1 MAPPALEEAQQA
13 ELKAAVQELP
23 AEAGIGFRLC
33 LIQKPVPQSL
43 LTPPVETAGHCGRCC
58 FPAAG

>member
-1 MAPPALEEAQQA
+1 MVPPALEEAQQA

-33 LIQKPVPQSL
+33 LIQRMSENLSL
-43 LTPPVETAGHCGRCC
+43 SYR
-58 FPAAG
+58 